1 MSSLL
6 DTTQVNTWH
15 K

>member
-6 DTTQVNTWH
+6 DTTQMNTWH